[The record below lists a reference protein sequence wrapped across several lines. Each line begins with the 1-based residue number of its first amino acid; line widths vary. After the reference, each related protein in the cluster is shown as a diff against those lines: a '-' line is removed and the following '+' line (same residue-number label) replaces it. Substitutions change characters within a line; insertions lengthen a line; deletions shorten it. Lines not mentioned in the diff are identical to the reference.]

1 MGYAFIE
8 CRADNERYC
17 IASIISEF
25 TDKPDKKWTSL
36 QINDGDKEIAYWD
49 NPAWLKS
56 VLFVNL
62 ERYVSGSISR
72 KQFLVRTNTEQPKEV
87 GTETVVASIQEARE
101 LLELF
106 NWARKLKMI

>member
-1 MGYAFIE
+1 MYGFTE
-8 CRADNERYC
+8 VRTDNERY
-17 IASIISEF
+17 IISSLINNF
-25 TDKPDKKWTSL
+25 TNAPDKQWTAL
-36 QINDGDKEIAYWD
+36 TINDKKEKELAYWD

-56 VLFVNL
+56 VLLVNL

-72 KQFLVRTNTEQPKEV
+72 KQFLTRTNTEQPKEI
-87 GTETVVASIQEARE
+87 GTETMVTSIQEARE